1 MPSWLTYEPQ
11 IRLGIFA
18 GMFLLLA
25 TLEAWQPRRR
35 LTVRKSPRWLS
46 NLALVAL
53 NMVVVRVVVPL
64 SMVGVGACVEARQF
78 GALQQV
84 PGPQWLR
91 VLLAVALLDLAIYG
105 QHVLFHRVPV
115 LWRVHRVHHADLDLD
130 VTSGLRFHPV
140 EMLLSLAIKVAA
152 IFASGAPALGV
163 LIFEVLLNAGSM
175 FSHANWRLPLG
186 CDRVLRMLLVTPDM
200 HRVHHSVVPTETNR
214 NFGFNLSCWDRLFRT
229 YQAQPAGGHEGM
241 TIGLEEYR
249 DEQQTERWPGMLLL
263 PWQAPISHNKHLKTD
278 HESPLG

>member
-18 GMFLLLA
+18 GLFLLLA
-25 TLEAWQPRRR
+25 ALEAWQPRRM

-53 NMVVVRVVVPL
+53 NMVLVRVIVPL
-64 SMVGVGACVEARQF
+64 SMVGVGAFVETRQF

-91 VLLAVALLDLAIYG
+91 VLLAVALLDLVIYG

-130 VTSGLRFHPV
+130 VSSGLRFHPV
-140 EMLLSLAIKVAA
+140 EILLSLAIKVAA

-229 YQAQPAGGHEGM
+229 YQAQPAAGHEGM

-249 DEQQTERWPGMLLL
+249 DEQQTERLPGMLLL
-263 PWQAPISHNKHLKTD
+263 PWQAPISHNEHRKTD
-278 HESPLG
+278 HEAPLG